1 MRKTMLLVGL
11 LVGAVCTT
19 VNAAESAKPSFEQ
32 YLQGVRQQALDEGV
46 SAALLDKA
54 MPTITFQKRSVK
66 ADKNQPEKKLTLDSY
81 LPRAVPDWKISQ
93 GRALYKKHKALLDEI
108 AKAYQVQPRFIVAL
122 WGIETNYG
130 KFTGNYSVLSALAT
144 LAYDG
149 RREALFRSELLAA
162 LKILDQGHIP
172 LAKFKGSWAGAMG
185 QTQFMPSSF
194 LAYAQDYDKDGHKDI
209 WTNQADIFA
218 SIANY
223 LKQSGWDNERTWGR
237 QVKITRPIAED
248 ATGLTLKAPLS
259 QWHKKGVTRYNGHVL
274 PKVAIEASLVMPDG
288 PKGRL
293 YLAYDNYH
301 VLMKWNRST
310 YFVSAVGFLSD
321 RIKYPPIN

>member
-1 MRKTMLLVGL
+1 MNKRAWIVGL
-11 LVGAVCTT
+11 LAVLFAGGG
-19 VNAAESAKPSFEQ
+19 VAAEKVKPSFAQ
-32 YLQGVRQQALDEGV
+32 YLEGVRSEALAQGI
-46 SAALLDKA
+46 SAELLEQA
-54 MPTITFQKRSVK
+54 MPTIKFRKRAVK

-81 LPRAVPDWKISQ
+81 LPRAVPDWKIAQ
-93 GRALYKKHKALLDEI
+93 GRTLYKKHKALLDEI
-108 AKAYQVQPRFIVAL
+108 AEVYQVQPRFIVAL

-130 KFTGNYSVLSALAT
+130 RFTGNYPVLSALAT

-149 RREALFRSELLAA
+149 RREVLFRSELLSA
-162 LKILDQGHIP
+162 LKILDQGHIS
-172 LAKFKGSWAGAMG
+172 LEQFQGSWAGAMG

-194 LAYAQDYDKDGHKDI
+194 IAYAQDYDKDGHKDI
-209 WTNQADIFA
+209 WNSKADIFA

-223 LKQSGWDNERTWGR
+223 LKQSGWDYDGTWGR
-237 QVKITRPIAED
+237 QVKISQPIPEVK
-248 ATGLTLKAPLS
+248 TGLKLRAPLQ
-259 QWHKKGVTRYNGHVL
+259 QWQQAGVTRYNGTPL
-274 PKVAIEASLVMPDG
+274 PNVAIDAALVMPDG
-288 PKGRL
+288 PKGRI

>member
-1 MRKTMLLVGL
+1 MRKGNWIAGIL
-11 LVGAVCTT
+11 AVTF
-19 VNAAESAKPSFEQ
+19 AAASSAASDAKPSFEE
-32 YLQGVRQQALDEGV
+32 YLKGVKQEALQEGV
-46 SAALLDKA
+46 SEATLNAAI
-54 MPTITFQKRSVK
+54 PTIQFQKKSVK

-81 LPRAVPDWKISQ
+81 LPRAVPDWKITQ
-93 GRALYKKHKALLDEI
+93 GRALYKENQSLLQEV
-108 AKAYQVQPRFIVAL
+108 AAAYQVQPRFIVAL

-130 KFTGNYSVLSALAT
+130 RYTGNYSILSALAT

-149 RREALFRSELLAA
+149 RRESLFRTELLAA
-162 LKILDQGHIP
+162 LKILDEGHIS
-172 LAKFKGSWAGAMG
+172 LAQFKGSWAGAMG

-194 LAYAQDYDKDGHKDI
+194 LAYAQDYDGDGHKDI
-209 WTNQADIFA
+209 WTNKADIFA

-223 LKQSGWDNERTWGR
+223 LKQSGWNYDGTWGR
-237 QVKITRPIAED
+237 QVKMTQPIAKSES
-248 ATGLTLKAPLS
+248 GLKIRQPLKT
-259 QWHKKGVTRYNGHVL
+259 WHSEGVTRYNGSPL
-274 PKVAIEASLVMPDG
+274 PEVDIDAALVMPDG
-288 PKGRL
+288 PKGRI